1 MCVLCFGLS
10 IGVCDCVVGYLVGA
24 GHSVSVVAGA
34 GDTNVCGGIVQLYW
48 DNILGK
54 CLDFSEQVHQS
65 ALKVRI

>member
-1 MCVLCFGLS
+1 MGT
-10 IGVCDCVVGYLVGA
+10 DKNDENVVGYLVGA